1 MLLAEVVDVSQ
12 LVGGTRS
19 RKQKTELLAGL
30 IARSTEPGVLV
41 ALLAGEPR
49 QGKIGV
55 GYAAAYGA
63 RVEPASQPNVT
74 IAEVDAWMDELAG
87 LGGAGSSAI
96 RNETITGLFARCTEP
111 EQTYLRSVLTG
122 EVRQGALEGVVVEA
136 IARAFHIDADLVRR
150 AIMLGGSLPSAADAA
165 HQAGADALEAFRIEV
180 LRPVRPMLA
189 STAADP
195 LEAIRGMSIV
205 DWKLDGARIQ
215 VHRLGEEVRI
225 FTRNLNDITARL
237 PGVVDAMLELPVESL
252 IADGEALMVGADG
265 RPGRFG
271 DTMSQFGA
279 DELREAAALSPFL
292 FDLLYLDGEDLLETP
307 ITARLQRLHAIVPDE
322 MRIPMTI
329 TDDPC
334 IAQAVLDAA
343 VAAGHEG
350 IMVKD
355 ADSTYLAGKRGTAWK
370 KIKPVH
376 TLDLVI
382 LAAEWGHGRRTGW
395 LSNLHLGARDGDE
408 FVMLGKTFKGMT
420 DEMLAWQT
428 ERLKEIEDRRTKQ
441 TVYVRPELVVEI
453 AIDGVVRSPRYPAGM
468 ALRFAR
474 VKGYRPD
481 KPASEVDTI
490 ETVRAIFER

>member
-1 MLLAEVVDVSQ
+1 M
-12 LVGGTRS
+12 
-19 RKQKTELLAGL
+19 
-30 IARSTEPGVLV
+30 

-63 RVEPASQPNVT
+63 EVEPATEPSVT
-74 IAEVDAWMDELAG
+74 VGEVDAWIDDLAG
-87 LGGAGSSAI
+87 LGGAGSSAM
-96 RNETITGLFARCTEP
+96 RNETITALFARCTEP

-122 EVRQGALEGVVVEA
+122 EMRQGALEGVVVEA
-136 IARAFHIDADLVRR
+136 IASAFEIASDLVRR
-150 AIMLGGSLPSAADAA
+150 AVMLGGSLPSAADAA
-165 HQAGADALEAFRIEV
+165 YQGGAAALEAFRIEV

-195 LEAIRGMSIV
+195 QEAVTGMSVV

-237 PGVVDAMLELPVESL
+237 PGVVAATLALPVDSL
-252 IADGEALMVGADG
+252 IADGEALMVGPDG

-271 DTMSQFGA
+271 ETMSQFGA
-279 DELREAAALSPFL
+279 DEIREESALSPFL
-292 FDLLYLDGEDLLETP
+292 FDLLYLNGEDLLDTP
-307 ITARLQRLHAIVPDE
+307 ITERLERLHVIAPDE

-329 TDDPC
+329 TDDPAE
-334 IAQAVLDAA
+334 AQAVLEVA

-355 ADSTYLAGKRGTAWK
+355 ADSTYLAGRRGSAWK

-420 DEMLAWQT
+420 DVMLEWQT
-428 ERLKEIEDRRTKQ
+428 ERLLELEERRTKR

-474 VKGYRPD
+474 VKGYRED
-481 KPASEVDTI
+481 KTPEEADTVA
-490 ETVRAIFER
+490 TVREIFER